1 MRDGAELHQPNQSKK
16 MIANS
21 EKKDFKTITLRDM
34 NEKPDLVN
42 IMNEVMEKEGIKTG
56 QSVIEYIIKDY
67 DCTKK
72 AYQALQKKSEEQYRD
87 YYRWRN
93 EFEEKY
99 QKLEENLNLVKK
111 AFKILMK

>member
-1 MRDGAELHQPNQSKK
+1 

-72 AYQALQKKSEEQYRD
+72 AYQALQNKSEEQYRD

-99 QKLEENLNLVKK
+99 QKLEENINLVKK
-111 AFKILMK
+111 AFKILIK